1 MTRWIPGLALVLA
14 CAACDRQEPP
24 AEQVADAAEE
34 VAETAEEI
42 VDPAATAAQAV
53 PHGRFAPRDE
63 CAQVEGA
70 SALRS
75 ELAAAVRARD
85 ADALAALA
93 ADDILLD
100 GAPAQSGGAAELRR
114 RLAAPDAPLWQEL
127 EMLLSLGC
135 AANAEGGITIPW
147 IADQDIA
154 GADRFSS
161 MLVMGQ
167 GVPVYSAPD
176 RAAATI
182 GTVSWDVVRIDPLTP
197 GAAFQPVILPDGAR
211 GFIASD
217 TLRSL
222 HDHRLTAA
230 SRNGRWSITG
240 LVSGG

>member
-1 MTRWIPGLALVLA
+1 MRWILGLALVLA
-14 CAACDRQEPP
+14 CAACDRQDPP
-24 AEQVADAAEE
+24 VEQVADTAED
-34 VAETAEEI
+34 VADTAEEI
-42 VDPAATAAQAV
+42 VDPAAAATQAALN
-53 PHGRFAPRDE
+53 GRFAPRDE
-63 CAQVEGA
+63 CPQVEGA

-75 ELAAAVRARD
+75 QLAAAVRTRD
-85 ADALAALA
+85 ADAVAALA

-114 RLAAPDAPLWQEL
+114 RLTRPDAPLWQEL

-154 GADRFSS
+154 SADRFSS

-167 GVPVYSAPD
+167 AVPVRAAPD
-176 RAAATI
+176 PAAATI

-197 GAAFQPVILPDGAR
+197 GAAFQPVILPGGAR
-211 GFIASD
+211 GFIAAD

-222 HDHRLTAA
+222 RDHRLTAA
-230 SRNGRWSITG
+230 SRNGRWSITS
-240 LVSGG
+240 LVTGD